1 MTAVTDTSDADERS
15 LLERRSKALL
25 ELGARLQQRGYAF
38 TTVTPLTHAY
48 NNERYGQ
55 KWAED
60 LRDVFGWSRSF
71 LRRLIDPEDF
81 DLMLQAGILR
91 PWGEGW
97 RCSIRWSSM
106 GDMLFA
112 HSAYPTTN
120 SDAVFFGPDTYRFV
134 SAVEQWL
141 ASHQPAASRA
151 ADIGC
156 GTGAGAI
163 SLAKA
168 LPDCQVWATDIN
180 PQAVHMTS
188 INARLASVNTVTAV
202 LGSLLDCVVGDLDLI
217 IANPPYMMDAEERA
231 YRHGGGELGSGLS
244 VDIVELAL
252 TRLRSGGSLLL
263 YTGVAMVKGEDPF
276 LARLQHMLSA
286 APCHWHYRELD
297 PDVFSEELRRP
308 EYASVERIAAVFLT
322 LTLV

>member
-15 LLERRSKALL
+15 LLERRCKALL
-25 ELGARLQQRGYAF
+25 ELGTRLQHRGYAF
-38 TTVTPLTHAY
+38 TTVTPQTHAY

-55 KWAED
+55 RWAED

-97 RCSIRWSSM
+97 RCSIRWSTL

-120 SDAVFFGPDTYRFV
+120 NDAVFFGPDTYRFV

-141 ASHQPAASRA
+141 ARSQPLASRA

-163 SLAKA
+163 SLANA

-180 PQAVHMTS
+180 PQALHMTS
-188 INARLASVNTVTAV
+188 INARLASVNNVTPV
-202 LGSLLDCVVGDLDLI
+202 LGSLLDCVEGELDLI
-217 IANPPYMMDAEERA
+217 IANPPYMVDAEERA

-244 VDIVELAL
+244 EDIVELAL
-252 TRLRSGGSLLL
+252 SRLSSGGSLLL
-263 YTGVAMVKGEDPF
+263 YTGVAMLKGEDPF
-276 LARLQHMLSA
+276 LARLQQRLSA

-322 LTLV
+322 LTLE